1 MKRFEIWYINLDP
14 TQGKEVKKTRPC
26 VIVSPDELNDLYTR
40 IVIPLTTKGFD
51 LPCRLRIQF
60 NNKSSLLLCDHIR
73 SVDKSR
79 LINKIGELG
88 VDDCMALCE
97 ILNAMFAF

>member
-14 TQGKEVKKTRPC
+14 TQGKEIKKTRPC
-26 VIVSPDELNDLYTR
+26 VIVSPNELNDLHTR
-40 IVIPLTTKGFD
+40 IVVPLTTKGFD
-51 LPCRLRIQF
+51 LPCRLTIQF

-79 LINKIGELG
+79 LVNKIGELSHN
-88 VDDCMALCE
+88 DSIALCE
-97 ILNAMFAF
+97 ILNTMFAF